1 MKLTNIE
8 YKKFSFPINNPLK
21 NSNQSFTKK
30 DIIILKANNDK
41 GNTHFAEI
49 SPLPNFS
56 KESIDDCENILQ
68 NTFANKFKLPVEF
81 DNLKNTLSAFDKTPS
96 LKFAFEQFVLNSYFL
111 ENREMYFNLVKQSK
125 IKINALLSIG
135 EVKETIKKADDFI
148 DKGFDTIKI
157 KIGRNSFEND
167 LEIIKRIKEKYADRI
182 NLRLDANGIWDCNE
196 AIDKLQQ
203 LTEFCIEFIEQPV
216 ELKDELI
223 NLAAVWETPIAPDES
238 IETYE
243 DAIEFIESGYF
254 DFIVL
259 KPSIRMGIFDTIKI
273 IKFAEEKNVNV
284 IITSAFETAIGR
296 SVLLYLASL
305 TKHKFAHGL
314 GVELLGQEI
323 IPDRFDIE
331 KSYVLFD
338 ANKLPL
344 KFYLDF

>member
-21 NSNQSFTKK
+21 NSKQSYTKK
-30 DIIILKANNDK
+30 DIIILKANDDK

-56 KESIDDCENILQ
+56 KESIDDCENILK
-68 NTFANKFKLPVEF
+68 NSFANKFKLPVEF
-81 DNLKNTLSAFDKTPS
+81 DNLKNTLYTFDKTPS
-96 LKFAFEQFVLNSYFL
+96 LKFAFEQLVLNSYFL
-111 ENREMYFNLVKQSK
+111 ERREMYFNSIKQSK
-125 IKINALLSIG
+125 IKVNALLGIG
-135 EVKETIKKADDFI
+135 EVKETLKKADDFI

-167 LEIIKRIKEKYADRI
+167 FEIIKRIKEKYDDRI
-182 NLRLDANGIWDCNE
+182 KLRLDVNGIWDCNE

-203 LTEFCIEFIEQPV
+203 LTVGIEFIEQPV

-223 NLAAVWETPIAPDES
+223 NLAAVWETPLVPDES

-259 KPSIRMGIFDTIKI
+259 KPSIRTGIFDTIKI
-273 IKFAEEKNVNV
+273 IKFAEKRNVNV

-296 SVLLYLASL
+296 SALLYLASL

-314 GVELLGQEI
+314 GVELLGQKI
-323 IPDRFDIE
+323 IPNRIDIE

-338 ANKLPL
+338 VNKLPL
-344 KFYLDF
+344 KYHLDF